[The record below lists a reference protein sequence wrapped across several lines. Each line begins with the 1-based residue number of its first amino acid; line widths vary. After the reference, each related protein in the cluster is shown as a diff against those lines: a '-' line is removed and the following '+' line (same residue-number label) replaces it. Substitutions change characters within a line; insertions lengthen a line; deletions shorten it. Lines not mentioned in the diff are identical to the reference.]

1 MKSIMPVLRL
11 SEAEY
16 LENEKASTVRHEY
29 LAGFVY
35 AMAGASAKHNLI
47 AGNIFARL
55 RAHLRGGP
63 CQVFISDMKVKIEA
77 IDTFYYPDVMVT
89 CDPSDNADYFRTNP
103 VLIIE
108 VTSPTTA
115 GIDRREKLMAYH
127 KIPRLRQYVLIAQ
140 DEISVQLYSRD
151 NNGRWWE
158 ETLGPDGVIEL
169 DCVDLN
175 MTVKEA
181 YEDVRL

>member
-1 MKSIMPVLRL
+1 MPVSRL

-16 LENEKASTVRHEY
+16 LENEKASALRHEY
-29 LAGFVY
+29 LAGYVY
-35 AMAGASAKHNLI
+35 AMAGASATHNLI
-47 AGNIFARL
+47 ALNLASRL

-63 CQVFISDMKVKIEA
+63 CQVFISDMKVKIES
-77 IDTFYYPDVMVT
+77 IETFYYLDVMVT
-89 CDPSDNADYFRTNP
+89 CDPSDNADYFWTNP

-115 GIDRREKLMAYH
+115 TTDRREKLLAYQR
-127 KIPRLRQYVLIAQ
+127 IPCLRQYVLVAQ

-151 NNGRWWE
+151 KDGRLWE

-169 DCVDLN
+169 DCVDLS